1 VTAALVLRLA
11 SLAAFLQW
19 AAHTLLFLRARPRN
33 GPDEVAVVA
42 AMKSQRFPFPGARRS
57 YWDFYLGYG
66 LVAALVCLV
75 EAILLLQLA
84 GGVTAAPGLVRSIA
98 GLVLAFNVAHLVL
111 AARFFFVTPMVP
123 DAVIAALL
131 GWVVVMLR

>member
-1 VTAALVLRLA
+1 VTAGLVLRLA

-19 AAHTLLFLRARPRN
+19 GAHTLLFLRARPRH

-42 AMKSQRFPFPGARRS
+42 AMKSQRFAFPGARRS
-57 YWDFYLGYG
+57 YWDFYVGYG